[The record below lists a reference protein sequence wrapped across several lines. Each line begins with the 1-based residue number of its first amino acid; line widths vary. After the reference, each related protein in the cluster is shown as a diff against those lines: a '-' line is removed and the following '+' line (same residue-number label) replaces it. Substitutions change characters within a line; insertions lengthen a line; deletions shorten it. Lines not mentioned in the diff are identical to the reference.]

1 VTEKKPV
8 DRTQYVDQLDG
19 DRLYWQGQMAGRK
32 DTLIMTHERQCLE
45 ILVFYRS
52 VKGEHPGGGFRY

>member
-1 VTEKKPV
+1 
-8 DRTQYVDQLDG
+8 
-19 DRLYWQGQMAGRK
+19 MAGRK